1 METENETD
9 AVNKELLNKIF
20 QEMAHLTKS
29 VMSINDRLD
38 RIEITTGRLQD
49 RLSDLQDKYMQ
60 KMLAIEDKD
69 EKKKT

>member
-1 METENETD
+1 
-9 AVNKELLNKIF
+9 
-20 QEMAHLTKS
+20 
-29 VMSINDRLD
+29 MSINDRLD